1 VTEQPKPFFLIVA
14 DHDQGFFYVEGPMT
28 DDRPWRDA
36 AMNARNNQR
45 RIECGPAAPDRDAL
59 AANYQRA
66 HKLGPGSTIR
76 GAGARGKTGVR
87 VASIDRATSHRTG
100 DGL

>member
-1 VTEQPKPFFLIVA
+1 LRQTEVFGAAGEFHRAAALGCQPDDLRP
-14 DHDQGFFYVEGPMT
+14 T

-59 AANYQRA
+59 AADYQRA
-66 HKLGPGSTIR
+66 HKLGGVPPGSILR
-76 GAGARGKTGVR
+76 LRR
-87 VASIDRATSHRTG
+87 
-100 DGL
+100 